1 MSDKQDFMDR
11 ISNQLNVWEAQI
23 DKLKAQID
31 EASADMK
38 AEYYKKL
45 DELKERREEVKKQFE
60 EVRHSGESSWENLKN
75 KVEKNTDDLKASFDS
90 FINRLK
96 Q

>member
-1 MSDKQDFMDR
+1 MPDKQDFMDR

-31 EASADMK
+31 EASADTK
-38 AEYYKKL
+38 VEYYKKL
-45 DELKERREEVKKQFE
+45 DDLKERRNEVSKQFE
-60 EVRHSGESSWENLKN
+60 KVRQSSESTWEDLK
-75 KVEKNTDDLKASFDS
+75 KNIEQSTDDLKSSFDS
-90 FINRLK
+90 FMDKLK